1 MPIDAP
7 YEPSPWEP
15 VATQVEQYEATG
27 GVEGGEM
34 QGAPCVIVSTLG
46 ARTGNQRKT
55 PLIRV
60 EHEGSYAA
68 VASMGGAPQH
78 PVWYHNL
85 VAHPD
90 MVTVQDG
97 PTVLDCVAHE
107 ATGDEKAEWWARA
120 VEVWPSY
127 DEYQARTDREI
138 PLLVLTPRA

>member
-15 VATQVEQYEATG
+15 VATQVEQYESTG

-46 ARTGNQRKT
+46 AKSGNQRKT

-60 EHEGSYAA
+60 EHDGSYAA

-90 MVTVQDG
+90 VVTVQDG
-97 PTVLDCVAHE
+97 PTVLDCDAHE
-107 ATGDEKAEWWARA
+107 VTGDEKAEWWAHA
-120 VEVWPSY
+120 TAVWPAY
-127 DEYQARTDREI
+127 DEYQAKTDRQI
-138 PLLVLTPRA
+138 PVFVLTPRS